1 MRLLSLFL
9 FFSLS
14 SCGYHFQR
22 ADEQRT
28 LSIPYV
34 KGDQEGQLTNELI
47 RQFARSGAYTY
58 LREDGDLQLRVSLV
72 GTTSEE
78 IGFRY
83 DRNQTTG
90 AVETNLMPTENRRT
104 VTAEVSLVHAGT
116 EEIFAGPY
124 QISAAVDYD
133 YTDVNSIQALAFV
146 TPTGQKEKVLNYSLG
161 QVDSPEGAHD
171 DATVPLYR
179 NLAQQI
185 VAAILHHLAS

>member
-1 MRLLSLFL
+1 MRAFIVFLLCLTG
-9 FFSLS
+9 
-14 SCGYHFQR
+14 CGYRFQKP
-22 ADEQRT
+22 DERMT

-47 RQFARSGAYTY
+47 RQFARSGAYEY
-58 LREDGDLQLRVSLV
+58 LREDGDLLLKVALV
-72 GTTSEE
+72 GASSEK

-104 VTAEVSLVHAGT
+104 ATAEVSLVHAGT
-116 EEIFAGPY
+116 EEVVAGPY
-124 QISAAVDYD
+124 KIAASVDYD

-171 DATVPLYR
+171 DATLPLYR

-185 VAAILHHLAS
+185 VAAVLNQG